1 MPSFATARVGTVRR
15 TALAVVAV
23 VAGLA
28 IVLVAAVALASRGGG
43 DKVGANVLVNRPGPI
58 DVSNSPTVA
67 RNPNRDANLVVS
79 FRMDR
84 PGFSAGLYWSDDGGE
99 TWTPTTLPV
108 PADVP
113 RCAASPKGDPC
124 PFGPDVAFAP
134 DGTLYVLYVGLR
146 GSGNDPG
153 NLWLSTST
161 DGGRTLAP
169 PTRVAGELTFQ
180 ARLAVDPRGPVYATW
195 LQGFGTGN
203 LSFTEPVPY
212 VVAARSDDKGR
223 TFSPPVRVSDP
234 ARPRL
239 GGPSPVVDAKGRL
252 SVLYEDYKENR
263 RDFSYL
269 AGPPAEQPSA
279 LVVNTSNDGGST
291 FAPGVEV
298 DNGLIATRRFLIYL
312 PESPQLAAGP
322 GDTLYATWADGRDG
336 DDDVFLRRSSDGGRT
351 WAPAVKVNDNPQD
364 GSPQFLP
371 KVDVAAD
378 GRVNVLFL
386 DGRNDKERKV
396 LLDAYLA
403 TSTNG
408 GKSFENIRLSD
419 RSFDSKVGPT
429 FGDDYGT
436 DFGTKLGLASA
447 SGGKVFAAW
456 TDTREGTQVTGRQD
470 VAFASADLGGGGGA
484 GAGVAL
490 GLALVLVVGAVAVV
504 VVATRR
510 RPDRSPP
517 AESSSR
523 EPTVPDEPRMTGR

>member
-1 MPSFATARVGTVRR
+1 MATIATARVGVVRR
-15 TALAVVAV
+15 TAPAVVAV

-28 IVLVAAVALASRGGG
+28 TVLAATVALVSRGGKT
-43 DKVGANVLVNRPGPI
+43 KVGTNVLVNRPGPI

-67 RNPNRDANLVVS
+67 RNPTRGDNLVVT

-84 PGFSAGLYWSDDGGE
+84 PGYSAGLYWSDDGGG

-113 RCAASPKGDPC
+113 GCAASQGKPC
-124 PFGPDVAFAP
+124 PFGPDVAFGP
-134 DGTLYVLYVGLR
+134 DGTLYVLYVSLR
-146 GSGNDPG
+146 GNGNDPG
-153 NLWLSTST
+153 NLWLSTSA

-169 PTRVAGELTFQ
+169 PTRMAGELTFQ

-212 VVAARSDDKGR
+212 VVATRSDDRGK
-223 TFSPPVRVSDP
+223 TFSAPVRVSDQSR
-234 ARPRL
+234 ARL
-239 GGPSPVVDAKGRL
+239 GGPSPVVDSKGRL

-263 RDFSYL
+263 RDFSAL
-269 AGPPAEQPSA
+269 PGPPAEQPSA
-279 LVVNTSNDGGST
+279 LVVNTSSDGGTT

-298 DNGLIATRRFLIYL
+298 DTGLIATRRFLIYL
-312 PESPQLAAGP
+312 PESPELSAGP
-322 GDTLYATWADGRDG
+322 DGTLFATWADGRSG

-351 WAPAVKVNDNPQD
+351 WASAVKVNDNGKD
-364 GSPQFLP
+364 GTAQFLP
-371 KVDVAAD
+371 KVDVAPD

-386 DGRNDKERKV
+386 DGRNDKEKKV
-396 LLDAYLA
+396 LLDAYLG

-408 GKSFENIRLSD
+408 GKSFRNVRLSD

-429 FGDDYGT
+429 FGDDFGT

-447 SGGKVFAAW
+447 KGGKVFAAW
-456 TDTREGTQVTGRQD
+456 TDTREGTPVTGRQD
-470 VAFASADLGGGGGA
+470 VAFASAELGGGGA
-484 GAGVAL
+484 GAGVVL
-490 GLALVLVVGAVAVV
+490 GLAVLVVVGGVAVA

-510 RPDRSPP
+510 RPHRSPP
-517 AESSSR
+517 APTSRESS
-523 EPTVPDEPRMTGR
+523 VPDEPRMTGR